1 MPAASWQGR
10 AFTDSPGPRNPISRV
25 GFERVAERAIAGFGL
40 IFGAQTL
47 TALFAQLPGMAPR
60 WGLVA
65 AIAVFGGLFLVV
77 VAAIAQRGVKA
88 AMAYFAIAYLVVV
101 ILWPLTAV
109 DPVYA
114 AGSKPWVWYIC
125 TVATAFATV
134 AFPLAWA
141 TAYTVV
147 APIAYAVIR
156 SLPGGGGVG
165 PELAALDAI
174 YAIILGG
181 AILVIVTMLRQAASG
196 VDAAQSTAL
205 EKYSNAVREHAM
217 EVERVQVDAIVH
229 DSVLTTLLSTA
240 SATTL
245 DERALA
251 ASMARDAI
259 GHLHAAEAV
268 DPDDQTLI
276 ELARLTRR
284 IEAAVAAF
292 SSGFTV
298 TESGVDTQTVPVHVA
313 EALYSATVQAMVN
326 SMQHAGGPEIARS
339 LTIEGGEDTTIVT
352 VTIADAGTGFDPA
365 TVPSERL
372 GLRVSIAE
380 RLANVGGAALVRSR
394 RGEGTSISLSWPAT
408 RDRGVS

>member
-1 MPAASWQGR
+1 MPGASWQGR
-10 AFTDSPGPRNPISRV
+10 VFADAPGPRNPISRV

-60 WGLVA
+60 WGMVA

-77 VAAIAQRGVKA
+77 LAAIAQRGVKL
-88 AMAYFAIAYLVVV
+88 AMAYFAVAYLVVV

-109 DPVYA
+109 SPVYA
-114 AGSKPWVWYIC
+114 AGAKPWVWYIC

-147 APIAYAVIR
+147 APVAYAVIR
-156 SLPGGGGVG
+156 ALPGGGGVG

-181 AILVIVTMLRQAASG
+181 AILVIVTMLRQAASA

-205 EKYSNAVREHAM
+205 EKYANAVREHAM

-240 SATTL
+240 SATTVE
-245 DERALA
+245 ERALA

-298 TESGVDTQTVPVHVA
+298 TESGVDTQSVPVHVA

-326 SMQHAGGPEIARS
+326 SMQHAGGPEIPRS
-339 LTIEGGEDTTIVT
+339 LTIEGGEDQAIVT

-394 RGEGTSISLSWPAT
+394 RGEGTSISLSWPVA
-408 RDRGVS
+408 RDRSVS